1 MTTTCIDEFL
11 AAVEA
16 ASIEACDAWSTD
28 VVLDATVP
36 DWRFQR
42 RGPDALKDE
51 YARWFAAPGR
61 FEAIRREP
69 LAHGEIIE
77 YVLTWPEGGDT
88 FTAHHVHII
97 DVRDGRIVHD
107 TVMCGGRWSSELRS
121 QMETASGA

>member
-16 ASIEACDAWSTD
+16 ASINACDAWSTD

-69 LAHGEIIE
+69 LAHG
-77 YVLTWPEGGDT
+77 
-88 FTAHHVHII
+88 
-97 DVRDGRIVHD
+97 
-107 TVMCGGRWSSELRS
+107 
-121 QMETASGA
+121 